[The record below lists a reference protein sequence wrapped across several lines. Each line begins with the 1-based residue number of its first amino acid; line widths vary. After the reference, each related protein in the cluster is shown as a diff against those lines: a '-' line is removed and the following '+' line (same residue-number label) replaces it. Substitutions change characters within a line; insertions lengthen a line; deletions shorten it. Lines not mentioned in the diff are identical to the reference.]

1 MDVQVTKPPSIKKR
15 PKKLSRPGARCCT
28 LIINKNIVKCGRVK
42 CRRHGPRGPRGPR
55 GPAGPPGPPPPCG
68 MPSCRWVE
76 SPNDPCYSPSTQA
89 YYQTVRY
96 RADGFAPFG
105 PFAFYKM
112 WYDFASTGGIAVAS
126 SANGINWTFRA
137 YVTGLISTS
146 RHSRILFDPDGFGM
160 GVPYRIWYW
169 DSAYLY
175 VDDAT
180 VLRMLRTANSVDG
193 INWTNDTPLTQDT
206 APPLLTPFPAYNRG
220 SYGPADVLYFPDN
233 PPVLDPVKAFNNR
246 YVMYYNITDG
256 STEQL
261 ALAVSVDG
269 VFWRKAG
276 PLAVLPTGSSGS
288 WDENYATEH
297 AVVLA

>member
-1 MDVQVTKPPSIKKR
+1 
-15 PKKLSRPGARCCT
+15 
-28 LIINKNIVKCGRVK
+28 
-42 CRRHGPRGPRGPR
+42 
-55 GPAGPPGPPPPCG
+55 
-68 MPSCRWVE
+68 MP
-76 SPNDPCYSPSTQA
+76 A

-126 SANGINWTFRA
+126 STNGINWTFRA
-137 YVTGLISTS
+137 YVTGLVPTS
-146 RHSRILFDPDGFGM
+146 RHSRVLFDPDGFGI
-160 GVPYRIWYW
+160 GAPYRIWYW

-175 VDDAT
+175 VDDAA
-180 VLRMLRTANSVDG
+180 VLRMLRTASSVDG
-193 INWTNDTPLTQDT
+193 INWTDDTTLVQDT
-206 APPLLTPFPAYNRG
+206 ASPLLTPFPAYNRG